1 MVAVVGLVVVDGA
14 GAGVLVDSGGVADAS
29 VIDTTCVVVVVISVV
44 VVVVAGVVDV
54 IAPLSELLS

>member
-1 MVAVVGLVVVDGA
+1 MVAVVGLAVVDGA
-14 GAGVLVDSGGVADAS
+14 GAGVLVDSGRVAEAS

-44 VVVVAGVVDV
+44 VVVDGVVDE